1 MPLAHMP
8 ANEAVARMLN
18 DASIVT
24 TAGGFGLFFGLV
36 VFGMPLAAVVQIVR
50 GRLFAVI
57 PLAVSVAM
65 GVLWFCFYAYSVG
78 DGKSAVAFSV
88 LLGWPL
94 VLVSEFLHWTA
105 ATESS

>member
-1 MPLAHMP
+1 
-8 ANEAVARMLN
+8 MLH

-24 TAGGFGLFFGLV
+24 SAGGFGLVFGLV
-36 VFGMPLAAVVQIVR
+36 VFGLPLAAVAQIAR
-50 GRLFAVI
+50 GRLFALI
-57 PLAVSVAM
+57 PLAVSAAM

-94 VLVSEFLHWTA
+94 LLVSEFLPWIA
-105 ATESS
+105 ATEPS